1 MYCDHISTPLL
12 LLAPPDPPRPLSTS
26 CTLFSFY
33 DQPSPVCVAHKLMSL
48 GHLLE
53 LVQHTR
59 GHVLK
64 DNWLSFPMKPSSR
77 SGCSWVVDWRD
88 FAQVLCS
95 QPQLLWVWECRSSVM
110 SRSHCFLQIDS
121 SGLWLFHSLNP
132 LSHGDPWTLGEE
144 GWYRCH
150 ICSQALH
157 RYLSFCTFAS

>member
-12 LLAPPDPPRPLSTS
+12 LLAPPDPPRPFS
-26 CTLFSFY
+26 TLFSFY
-33 DQPSPVCVAHKLMSL
+33 DQLSPVCVAHKLMSL

-53 LVQHTR
+53 LDQHTR

-121 SGLWLFHSLNP
+121 SGPLALSLFKSPLPWWSLN
-132 LSHGDPWTLGEE
+132 LGRR
-144 GWYRCH
+144 GVIQMSC
-150 ICSQALH
+150 L
-157 RYLSFCTFAS
+157 